1 MRRFL
6 KVLGWCACACAVLLL
21 ALVVAAMV
29 FFSRY
34 KARAAK
40 YDLAQLRAL
49 PERSAIVDAN
59 GEIYTFLDGENRL
72 IVPLDKVAKT
82 FIDALLAR
90 EDARFWEHHGV
101 DPRGIVR
108 AAIANLRSRSVRQG
122 ASTITQQ
129 LARNAFQLRER
140 TLDRKALE
148 AALAQRIERQFSKEQ
163 ILELYVNRIYFGSGF
178 HGIEAAARGYFGK
191 AAAELTLGESAL
203 LAGIIRSPN
212 KLSPTRDLDAAIA
225 ERDVVLDR
233 MAELR
238 LVTREDASSA
248 RASRIAIVTKP
259 AIRFRHDYVT
269 DAVSRELETLLASDV
284 LDYGGLRICTTIDP
298 QLQRLAQDAVD
309 RRLTE
314 LEQSKD
320 YPHPRKRDFVPTES
334 DETEHPTN
342 YLQGA
347 LVAIDNRTG
356 AIRAIVGGRDFA
368 QSKFSRALVAKRQI
382 GSTFKPFVYAAA
394 FDRGLLPGTLI
405 DDSKIAPGEFQNI
418 SQKWSPENS
427 DDEYAGLQ
435 PASFGL
441 LKSRNTMTVRVGEY
455 AGLSHVRDLALAA
468 GIGEAMPDL
477 PVAFLGAFET
487 TLKDLTAAYT
497 IFPNLGMLRTP
508 HLVTRVEDRAGKIVW
523 EAHHDEKRVLD
534 PTTAWLTS
542 SVLQQVMK
550 TGTAAKSG
558 ALGWKKPGGGKT
570 GTTNDFYDAWFVGY
584 TSAVTCGV
592 WVGMDQPETILE
604 KGYGSALALPIWVDF
619 MQDLPGKTYPA
630 APFEPPNDV
639 SQVRLCATSGLR
651 ATAGCEAAQ
660 TAYDAA
666 LPVTRLPGQACAVHP
681 APQPELVTAPVT
693 NGLPPPPAVRAA
705 PAPPASLTAAPGVR
719 VVPPLAPAL
728 SATTTTSTP
737 RVPAPAKTPPN
748 TAVVVPAPSAPRGVT
763 GPTIIEELAPVSPAP
778 VASARDRAIG
788 RRAAPDEAQA
798 ASPVAVR
805 PRVRRAIPVRRAV
818 PVTSDAQV
826 ERESSRRIEVR
837 RAEAIDPHARTERQ
851 AARDHDNDKD
861 DDSDDDSD

>member
-1 MRRFL
+1 ML
-6 KVLGWCACACAVLLL
+6 
-21 ALVVAAMV
+21 
-29 FFSRY
+29 FSRY
-34 KARAAK
+34 QTRAAQ

-49 PERSAIVDAN
+49 PERSAIIDAN

-72 IVPLDKVAKT
+72 IVPLDKVAKS
-82 FIDALLAR
+82 FLDALLAR

-101 DPRGIVR
+101 DYRGIAR
-108 AAIANLRSRSVRQG
+108 AAVTNFRSGSVRQG

-129 LARNAFQLRER
+129 LARNAFQLRGR
-140 TLDRKALE
+140 TIDRKALE
-148 AALAQRIERQFSKEQ
+148 AALAQRIERQFNKEQ

-191 AAAELTLGESAL
+191 PAAELTLGESAL

-212 KLSPTRDLDAAIA
+212 KLAPSHDLEAALA
-225 ERDVVLDR
+225 ERDTVLDR
-233 MAELR
+233 MSELQ
-238 LVTREDASSA
+238 LVTRDDAATA
-248 RASRIAIVTKP
+248 RASRISIVNKP

-269 DAVSRELETLLASDV
+269 DAVSRELETLLSPEV
-284 LDYGGLRICTTIDP
+284 LDYGGLRISSTIDP
-298 QLQRLAQDAVD
+298 QLQRLAQEAID

-314 LEQSKD
+314 IEARKD
-320 YPHPRKRDFVPTES
+320 YPHPRKRDFVAASES
-334 DETEHPTN
+334 DEADRPTD

-368 QSKFSRALVAKRQI
+368 QSKFSRALVGKRQI
-382 GSTFKPFVYAAA
+382 GSTFKPFVYSAA

-455 AGLSHVRDLALAA
+455 AGLNHVHDLANAL

-497 IFPNLGMLRTP
+497 VFPNLGVLRTP
-508 HLVTRVEDRAGKIVW
+508 HLVTRVVDRAGRIVW

-534 PTTAWLTS
+534 PGTAWLTS
-542 SVLQQVMK
+542 SILQQVMK
-550 TGTAAKSG
+550 SGTAAKAE

-570 GTTNDFYDAWFVGY
+570 GTTNDFFDAWFVGY
-584 TSAVTCGV
+584 TSSVTCGV
-592 WVGMDQPETILE
+592 WVGLDQPQTILE

-619 MQDLPGKTYPA
+619 MQQLPEKTYA
-630 APFEPPNDV
+630 AAALEPPGELAKV
-639 SQVRLCATSGLR
+639 QLCSTSGLR
-651 ATAGCEAAQ
+651 ATTGCEEAG

-666 LPVTRLPGQACAVHP
+666 LPAARVPGQACAVHP
-681 APQPELVTAPVT
+681 ARQSQLVTAPVT
-693 NGLPPPPAVRAA
+693 NAPPPAGSIATGPATAVPAAVPPATNMPAFPAATPRTNLPVAPAAA
-705 PAPPASLTAAPGVR
+705 PAPPDIARVTTAPPPAAAPAASVSSSAA
-719 VVPPLAPAL
+719 VSSVAPA
-728 SATTTTSTP
+728 
-737 RVPAPAKTPPN
+737 R
-748 TAVVVPAPSAPRGVT
+748 T
-763 GPTIIEELAPVSPAP
+763 GPTIIEEEPARAAVVVTSREP
-778 VASARDRAIG
+778 AARVVRRGADRA
-788 RRAAPDEAQA
+788 ADSAPAETDT
-798 ASPVAVR
+798 R
-805 PRVRRAIPVRRAV
+805 PRVRRAIPVRRAT
-818 PVTSDAQV
+818 PVSADPGAESDRARPV
-826 ERESSRRIEVR
+826 EVR
-837 RAEAIDPHARTERQ
+837 RAEPVDPHAGSDRRKK
-851 AARDHDNDKD
+851 DHDD
-861 DDSDDDSD
+861 DDDDDD